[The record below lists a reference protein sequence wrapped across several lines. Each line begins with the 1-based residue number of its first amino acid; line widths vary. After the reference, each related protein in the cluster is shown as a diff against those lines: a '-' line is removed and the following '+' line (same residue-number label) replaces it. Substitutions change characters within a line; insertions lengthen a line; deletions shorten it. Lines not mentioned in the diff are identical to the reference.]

1 LQNLFQIIPKAI
13 TVTGF
18 TLTLLKS
25 KWEND
30 FQDFV
35 IPHLASG
42 ELKYSEEVHRGLD
55 KVGDTFLALQKG
67 QNKAKVVI
75 MVADK

>member
-1 LQNLFQIIPKAI
+1 MQNLVQMIPKAI
-13 TVTGF
+13 TMSGF
-18 TLTLLKS
+18 NLSLLGP

-55 KVGDTFLALQKG
+55 KVGNAFLALQKG

-75 MVADK
+75 VVADE